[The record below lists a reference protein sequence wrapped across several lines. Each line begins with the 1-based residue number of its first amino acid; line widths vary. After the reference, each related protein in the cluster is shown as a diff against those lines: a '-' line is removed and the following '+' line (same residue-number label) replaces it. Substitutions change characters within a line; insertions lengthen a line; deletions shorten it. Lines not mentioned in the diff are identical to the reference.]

1 VNPERKGPP
10 VSVYGIHTV
19 QFCHISSITGLC
31 LSHESEI
38 CSTGVL
44 KSLAYD
50 DETSTQG
57 KNVYPGYISKFNPD
71 QVYFGK

>member
-1 VNPERKGPP
+1 LQLVGLAIIPLE
-10 VSVYGIHTV
+10 VSSGR
-19 QFCHISSITGLC
+19 
-31 LSHESEI
+31 LSLR
-38 CSTGVL
+38 VL